1 MSSQRARQKPSTSL
15 FFTQRWDRQFIRVRF
30 SQIEATRKSVITH
43 GARLFRCD
51 FSLICHGTARWWN
64 GKVAPLRSLRR
75 SSGLRLFNFDWRHQI
90 DPNEELRIPMGRQ
103 SLKWGGAHTSAS
115 GGTSLAVH
123 YSPIGTRSDSSQF
136 NIDEIETN
144 PFELLVHRI
153 RTQVVI
159 ITQVVLDEKE
169 IFADVWRS

>member
-30 SQIEATRKSVITH
+30 SQIEATRKSAITH

-64 GKVAPLRSLRR
+64 GKVTPLRSLRR

-103 SLKWGGAHTSAS
+103 SLKWGGRILLRAEGPRSQSTTPPSGPAATRHNSTS
-115 GGTSLAVH
+115 
-123 YSPIGTRSDSSQF
+123 TRSRRTPLNCWF
-136 NIDEIETN
+136 T
-144 PFELLVHRI
+144 ELGR
-153 RTQVVI
+153 RQ
-159 ITQVVLDEKE
+159 
-169 IFADVWRS
+169 